1 MIKTTKGEL
10 PVYFGMNALARFGD
24 LTDKTMTQV
33 LDTLSDMSS
42 DMSTLK
48 MSDMLAFIYSGF
60 TEGARREKI
69 ECQIESV
76 EMIGDMIDD
85 DGDLI
90 TKVMTAYS
98 KQSVPEDAVESDG
111 KKK

>member
-1 MIKTTKGEL
+1 MIKTSKGEL

-33 LDTLSDMSS
+33 LDTLS

>member
-1 MIKTTKGEL
+1 MIKTTKGDL

-33 LDTLSDMSS
+33 LDTLS

>member
-1 MIKTTKGEL
+1 MIKTSKGDL

-33 LDTLSDMSS
+33 LDTLS

>member
-33 LDTLSDMSS
+33 LDTLS